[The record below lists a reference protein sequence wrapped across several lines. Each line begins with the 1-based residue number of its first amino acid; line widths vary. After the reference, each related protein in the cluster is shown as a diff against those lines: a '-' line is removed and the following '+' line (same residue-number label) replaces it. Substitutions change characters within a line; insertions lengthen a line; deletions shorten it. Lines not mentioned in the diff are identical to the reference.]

1 MAHGLVAPSEWSS
14 IKQSSKLRS
23 ARGLGRQKMN
33 AGILGTNRQI
43 LEKEMMGPV
52 EITFLQGPFRV
63 TSDLIGAMMLHGNQA
78 AITQAA

>member
-43 LEKEMMGPV
+43 LEEEMMGPV
-52 EITFLQGPFRV
+52 EIPFLQGPFRV
-63 TSDLIGAMMLHGNQA
+63 TSHLIGVMMLHGNQA